1 MQTIPAIEMIV
12 SDPAVRNGR
21 PCIAGSG
28 LRVTDVVIAHTF
40 HEQSPDEIAVN
51 YAVSLAA
58 VYAALAFYYE
68 NKSLLDA
75 DIREQ
80 ILRAQALKAQY
91 GSDSLL
97 P

>member
-1 MQTIPAIEMIV
+1 MQTIHAIEMIV

>member
-1 MQTIPAIEMIV
+1 MQTIHTIEMIV
-12 SDPAVRNGR
+12 SDPTVRNGR
-21 PCIAGSG
+21 PCLAGTG

-40 HEQSPDEIAVN
+40 HDQSPDEIAVN
-51 YAVSLAA
+51 YGVSLAA
-58 VYAALAFYYE
+58 VYAALAYYYD
-68 NKSLLDA
+68 NKAALDA

-80 ILRAQALKAQY
+80 IQRAQALKAQY